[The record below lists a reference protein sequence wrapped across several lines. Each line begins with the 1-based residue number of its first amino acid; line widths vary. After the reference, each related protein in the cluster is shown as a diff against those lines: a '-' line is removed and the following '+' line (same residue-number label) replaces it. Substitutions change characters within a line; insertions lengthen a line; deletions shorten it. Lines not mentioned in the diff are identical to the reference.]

1 MSEVIKPSW
10 LPEGLYQQWLIAF
23 QDAGGTGVVNAANT
37 ATESVRSSP
46 EYDSYFPGLR
56 REDGSLRYEYNPEA
70 TYYNN
75 IESFRNAVE
84 GVGVNAGILEEE
96 YIDLIEGDVSP
107 QEFTQ
112 RVNVLYDRVL
122 SAGSDI
128 RNWYGEEWGIDMT
141 NSGIIASLMS
151 DRVGTAVLEKRLT
164 MAEIGG
170 EAASRNF
177 DLTTQFV
184 DMLEAEG
191 MNRADADRLF
201 GSAESMLPVL
211 GALAARHGDIDD
223 TFDITEY
230 AEGAFLQD
238 PEQSRRIQRL
248 AAQESSTFTGGAQVD
263 ITRSRETGGLTGLAD
278 V

>member
-1 MSEVIKPSW
+1 MAEVVKPSW
-10 LPEGLYQQWLIAF
+10 LPEGLYDQWLVAF
-23 QDAGGTGVVNAANT
+23 MDAGGTGVAGAATT
-37 ATESVRSSP
+37 ATELVRSSP

-70 TYYNN
+70 TYFNN
-75 IESFRNAVE
+75 IAAFRNAVE
-84 GVGVNAGILEEE
+84 GVNVNPDIMSDE
-96 YIDLIEGDVSP
+96 YIALIEGDVSP
-107 QEFTQ
+107 TEFGQ

-141 NSGIIASLMS
+141 DSGIIASLMS
-151 DRVGTAVLEKRLT
+151 DNVGAAVLEKRLT